1 MNLNEIN
8 EAHRKIAEKLLAKV
22 RDASGSEVFQFI
34 QEYNAMLKVWQ
45 ERINTESIMEQLEAQ
60 RGKTEAKPSEE
71 PKTLEVVK

>member
-8 EAHRKIAEKLLAKV
+8 ESHRKIAEKLLAKV
-22 RDASGSEVFQFI
+22 RDASGSEVFTLI

-45 ERINTESIMEQLEAQ
+45 ERINTESVVEALKQ
-60 RGKTEAKPSEE
+60 RDAQTEARPEE